1 MGNWTRIRTRTQ
13 RKDEIFSD
21 QCHANKIIL
30 DYRVS
35 SIFGCPASAHIKVR
49 LCEASKRPEKNENH
63 VVYPKLRQLYVGRD
77 NRTLL
82 FMVDVTKRQY
92 KTVLDVTDG
101 HENHHVRYRW
111 T

>member
-1 MGNWTRIRTRTQ
+1 MFLL
-13 RKDEIFSD
+13 FS
-21 QCHANKIIL
+21 
-30 DYRVS
+30 V
-35 SIFGCPASAHIKVR
+35 CPTSAHIKVR
-49 LCEASKRPEKNENH
+49 LCEASKRHEKNENH

-111 T
+111 TLMQRGKFDGHIPQD